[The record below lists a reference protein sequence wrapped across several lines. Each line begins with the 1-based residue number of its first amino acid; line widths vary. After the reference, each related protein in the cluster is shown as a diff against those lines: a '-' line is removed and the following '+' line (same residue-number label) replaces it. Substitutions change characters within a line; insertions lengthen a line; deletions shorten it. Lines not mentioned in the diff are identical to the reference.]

1 MYSKRT
7 IIGIIVGGIITG
19 IGVYALLTSFGIQ
32 TIQVDD
38 TFEIGEGTTYTL
50 DAPNHSEQVLNV
62 TGDDFDMSLKSPKDG
77 LQIPLTSYKEH
88 VSLQWFHLADG
99 QSIIKIQNTGSSE
112 LEVVG
117 VVNVTSDPILF
128 TYHLMVII
136 AGLVIIGFSAG
147 FSIRKPKGF

>member
-19 IGVYALLTSFGIQ
+19 IGVYALLMSFGIQ
-32 TIQVDD
+32 TIQVNE
-38 TFEIGEGTTYTL
+38 TFDIGEETTYTL
-50 DAPNHSEQVLNV
+50 NAPEHTEQVLNV
-62 TGDDFDMSLKSPKDG
+62 TGDSFDLTLKSPYNG
-77 LQIPLTSYKEH
+77 LQIPLKSHSKH

-99 QSIIKIQNTGSSE
+99 KSIIKIQNTGSSE

-117 VVNVTSDPILF
+117 VVNVKSEPILF
-128 TYHLMVII
+128 TYHIMVII
-136 AGLVIIGFSAG
+136 SGLVIIGFSAG